1 MSQLYVPLGLCFLE
15 CGCISSPSPFPG
27 LTQASGHPGS
37 RVRQGPRRAGPGL
50 CAASLS
56 PVDVCSVPFLSAA
69 WRGAVPASA
78 RAGHCQGPRGQ
89 RCTSFPLHPS
99 QRPHWSLPSPL
110 ISVLSSLLGRAA
122 RRLRMSRL
130 PLAVAVGTWQSVHKV
145 GRCFA
150 PGCPVSKLLMVIPVC
165 YLLPAARGGGFS
177 LFLQADGDLHLALE
191 VGAFRRRLNT
201 AVSASYLEVFGAEGS
216 GWGTPCHPEVQPH
229 CGWPRPAQGHNL
241 RGHP

>member
-1 MSQLYVPLGLCFLE
+1 MCALSP
-15 CGCISSPSPFPG
+15 SSPLPG
-27 LTQASGHPGS
+27 EEQFQPLSELGTARGLEVSNAHRFLCIPTS
-37 RVRQGPRRAGPGL
+37 IPTGP
-50 CAASLS
+50 C
-56 PVDVCSVPFLSAA
+56 
-69 WRGAVPASA
+69 
-78 RAGHCQGPRGQ
+78 H
-89 RCTSFPLHPS
+89 
-99 QRPHWSLPSPL
+99 RPW

-122 RRLRMSRL
+122 RRLRMSQL

>member
-69 WRGAVPASA
+69 WRGAVPASV

-89 RCTSFPLHPS
+89 QCTSFPLHPN

-110 ISVLSSLLGRAA
+110 DLGAELTPGEGCSKA
-122 RRLRMSRL
+122 QNV
-130 PLAVAVGTWQSVHKV
+130 PA
-145 GRCFA
+145 A
-150 PGCPVSKLLMVIPVC
+150 PGRGSRNLAKCAQSGEVFCPWLPSFQAVNGYPC
-165 YLLPAARGGGFS
+165 LLPSTCSQGRWVFP
-177 LFLQADGDLHLALE
+177 LP
-191 VGAFRRRLNT
+191 
-201 AVSASYLEVFGAEGS
+201 ASRWRSPPSPG
-216 GWGTPCHPEVQPH
+216 GWGFQKTTEHSCKCLIPGGVW
-229 CGWPRPAQGHNL
+229 G
-241 RGHP
+241 